1 MKNNDILRRLRYT
14 FDLNDDALMRIFQHA
29 NVVATREEICDW
41 LKKDDDPNYK
51 EISDTKMVAF
61 LDGFIVSKRGPSDK
75 KIVSEYLIN
84 NNIVLR
90 KLKIALKLQA
100 EDMLEM
106 LKLADFSISKHE
118 LSAFFRRIDHKHFR
132 LCNDQILRRFLK
144 GLQIK
149 YKK

>member
-1 MKNNDILRRLRYT
+1 MKNNDILRRVRYT
-14 FDLNDDALMRIFQHA
+14 FALNDDKIMKIFQHA
-29 NVVATREEICDW
+29 GRVVTREQVCSW
-41 LKKDDDPNYK
+41 LKKDEDPDFK
-51 EISDTKMVAF
+51 EISDTLMVEF
-61 LDGFIVSKRGPSDK
+61 LDGFIVERRGPSDK
-75 KIVSEYLIN
+75 KVSSEYLIN

-90 KLKIALKLQA
+90 KLKIALNLQA
-100 EDMLEM
+100 EDIIEI

-149 YKK
+149 YKG